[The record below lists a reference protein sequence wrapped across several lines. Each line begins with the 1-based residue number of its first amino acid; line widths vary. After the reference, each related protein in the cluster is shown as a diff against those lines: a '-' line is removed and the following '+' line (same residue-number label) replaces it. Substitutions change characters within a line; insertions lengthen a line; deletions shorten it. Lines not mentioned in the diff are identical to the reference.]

1 MAKWMRIVVPSS
13 QKVRFPSLC
22 PGCLRPEPDAS
33 LRVRSEKG
41 RLTGFYIV
49 YIKWEHLWV
58 TVPFCK
64 ECADRR
70 GRWEKLDLA
79 LLLIAVIA
87 SFAAS
92 AWFAV
97 SFNAEPWQMWI
108 VFLAVAVISTASC
121 NRLVRDYRAV
131 RIKLRNDNT
140 VTFAFSHPEYARE
153 FGRLNGRTESVLG
166 SNS

>member
-1 MAKWMRIVVPSS
+1 MAKWMRVVVPSS
-13 QKVRFPSLC
+13 QNLRFPSLC

-33 LRVRSEKG
+33 SRVRSERG
-41 RLTGFYIV
+41 RLKGFYVV
-49 YIKWEHLWV
+49 YIKREYLWV

-70 GRWEKLDLA
+70 GRWEKLDMA

-87 SFAAS
+87 SFALS
-92 AWFAV
+92 LWFAV
-97 SFNAEPWQMWI
+97 SLNVQPWEFWV
-108 VFLAVAVISTASC
+108 VFLAVAAILIALC

-131 RIKLRNDNT
+131 RIKQHDDNT

-153 FGRLNGRTESVLG
+153 FGRLNGQTVPVLG